1 MDINFG
7 EDTNVYDNERNS
19 FEFPS
24 NIRQIGCIDEKTKIY
39 VEDYVY
45 TYLYQYA
52 KASQASEKI
61 AVLVGRHFTYDE
73 CEVVIISGAIQG
85 KYTANQ
91 NGGEVFTDET
101 WSYVNEQMKIYFRE
115 CEIVGWVHTMSGYG
129 GLLMA
134 KDEEMHK
141 MYFSKSYHQL
151 FIIDAEDKMDKV
163 FAFNQN
169 GNGMREIRGYF
180 IYYDKNRN
188 MQEYMLENSLVK
200 SKDNFMQTDEN
211 KDNLDS
217 SKQDYTARIDAAKK
231 IRSVLKE
238 REEKVAAKTRA
249 KYRALTGIC
258 GMLCFFCFI
267 MALGIINSSKRINQL
282 ETEVVSVKTQYIDIS
297 EQIQNNAVAS
307 VFAAQKEEAVSE
319 KENVVEEVV
328 DNNEEKEEEAVP
340 ASYVVKDGDT
350 LSYISTKFYGDTK
363 MVDKIMEVNGINDP
377 NKIIVGNE
385 IILP

>member
-1 MDINFG
+1 MDIKFG
-7 EDTNVYDNERNS
+7 EDTNVYDNEKNS

-24 NIRQIGCIDEKTKIY
+24 NIRQIGCIDDKTKIY

-85 KYTANQ
+85 KYTVNQ

-101 WSYVNEQMKIYFRE
+101 WNYVNEQMKIYFRE

-141 MYFSKSYHQL
+141 MYFPKSYHQL

-163 FAFNQN
+163 FALNEN
-169 GNGMREIRGYF
+169 GSGMREIRGYF

-188 MQEYMLENSLVK
+188 MQEYMIENSLVK
-200 SKDNFMQTDEN
+200 PKDNFISGNNSDGV
-211 KDNLDS
+211 DN
-217 SKQDYTARIDAAKK
+217 SKEEYAARIDAAKK

-297 EQIQNNAVAS
+297 EQIQNNTVAS
-307 VFAAQKEEAVSE
+307 VFAAQKQETVSE
-319 KENVVEEVV
+319 EENTSKEV
-328 DNNEEKEEEAVP
+328 DNNDETTVP
-340 ASYVVKDGDT
+340 DTYVIKDGDT
-350 LSYISTKFYGDTK
+350 LSYISTKFYGDIK